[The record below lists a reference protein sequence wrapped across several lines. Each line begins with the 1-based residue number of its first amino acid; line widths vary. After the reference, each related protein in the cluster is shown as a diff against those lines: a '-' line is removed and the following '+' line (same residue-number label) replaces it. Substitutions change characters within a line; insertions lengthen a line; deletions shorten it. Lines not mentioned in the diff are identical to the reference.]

1 MKKILSLSL
10 VATAML
16 LNASEI
22 ANLEKIS
29 VVEKANS
36 VEVTDVSEEQI
47 KSADLAEALSK
58 NVPSIS
64 IVRRSGIA
72 NDIILRGQKK
82 DNINILLDDAKI
94 HGACPNRMDPP
105 TSHVLSNNVQSVK
118 VIEGPYD
125 VENFGTLSGL
135 VKVETKEPTKDVHG
149 EVNLNAGSYGYK
161 KASTTVSGG
170 TDKLKLLVSTS
181 TEESDQYKDGN
192 GDDFYE
198 QQLKK
203 GFTSDKLYSNPNQK
217 AYEKKTLLTK
227 GVFNINDDQELKLS
241 YTANR
246 SDEVLYPAGSMDADY
261 DDSNIY
267 TVGYTARNLGKF
279 SKELNVDY
287 YYSDVDHP
295 MSTALRESKQEMIG
309 MKMVSK
315 KMVPVYGDYYT
326 NVAHYKTSAWGSKVK
341 NSIEVA
347 DSLVT
352 VGLDTNVRNWRG
364 ENYTINRKTGDIRE
378 GSINMMGKYDSTA
391 TSSLKSTDTTNK
403 AIFSKVEKSFGKLD
417 LETGARYDYTDI
429 DSSDVINEDKKY
441 VALNGNIF
449 GIYNVEKDLKYFA
462 GIGKSARVPD
472 ARELYTKSSMGSQG
486 NSQLDDVKNYEADL
500 GFDKTIGNFNI
511 RPKLFYS
518 ILEDYIYNTGTSFEN
533 INAKIYGLNVSGFY
547 LMTDNL
553 SLDYGV
559 SYQRGKKDE
568 SLNGQNDKDL
578 AEIPPLKGNL
588 ALNYDVDKSKYTA
601 EITAVDTWDSFDS
614 DANEQEL
621 GGYALFN
628 LKYSNQ
634 IHKNIG
640 VTVGVDNVLD
650 KTYASTNM
658 YKDIMYATTTSFN
671 DPGRYGYVN
680 LKYSF

>member
-1 MKKILSLSL
+1 MKKFISLSL
-10 VATAML
+10 ITTAIL
-16 LNASEI
+16 LNASEVET
-22 ANLEKIS
+22 LDSIS
-29 VVEKANS
+29 VVETANS
-36 VEVTDVSEEQI
+36 KIVKDVSDEQI

-94 HGACPNRMDPP
+94 YGACPNRMDPA
-105 TSHVLSNNVQSVK
+105 TSHVLTNNIQSVK

-135 VKVETKEPTKDVHG
+135 VQVKTKEPTKDVHG
-149 EVNLNAGSYGYK
+149 EINLNAGSFGYK
-161 KASTTVSGG
+161 KASATISGG
-170 TDKLKLLVSTS
+170 TDRFKLLVSTS
-181 TEESDQYKDGN
+181 AEEGDQYKDGN
-192 GDDFYE
+192 GNNFSE
-198 QQLKK
+198 QQIEK
-203 GFTSDKLYSNPNQK
+203 GFTSDKLYSNSKQK

-227 GVFNINDDQELKLS
+227 GVFNINDDSEIKLS

-267 TVGYTARNLGKF
+267 TVGYTARNLGTF
-279 SKELNVDY
+279 SKELNLDY
-287 YYSDVDHP
+287 YYSNVDHP
-295 MSTALRESKQEMIG
+295 MSTALRVGSPMMG
-309 MKMVSK
+309 T
-315 KMVPVYGDYYT
+315 YYT
-326 NVAHYKTSAWGSKVK
+326 NVAHYKTSIWGSKVK

-352 VGLDTNVRNWRG
+352 IGLDTSVRNWRG
-364 ENYTINRKTGDIRE
+364 ENYYINRTTGVVNS
-378 GSINMMGKYDSTA
+378 GTSMNHNA
-391 TSSLKSTDTTNK
+391 TSSLKSTDTTNQ
-403 AIFSKVEKSFGKLD
+403 ATFAKVEKSFGKLD
-417 LETGARYDYTDI
+417 LEAGARYDYTDV
-429 DSSDVINEDKKY
+429 DSSDITKLDKKY
-441 VALNGNIF
+441 TALNGNIF
-449 GIYNVEKDLKYFA
+449 GIYNVDKDMKYFA

-472 ARELYTKSSMGSQG
+472 ARELYTTGMGAQG
-486 NSQLDDVKNYEADL
+486 NSDLEDTKNYEADL
-500 GFDKTIGNFNI
+500 GFDKTIGTFNI

-518 ILEDYIYNTGTSFEN
+518 VLKDYIYNTGTNFEN
-533 INAKIYGLNVSGFY
+533 IDAKIYGLDISGFY
-547 LMTDNL
+547 FMTDNL

-559 SYQRGKKDE
+559 AYQRGKKDE
-568 SLNGQNDKDL
+568 PLIGQTDKDL

-588 ALNYDVDKSKYTA
+588 ALNYEMDKSKYTA
-601 EITAVDTWDSFDS
+601 EVVAVDSWDSYDA

-634 IHKNIG
+634 VHKNIG
-640 VTVGVDNVLD
+640 LTLGVDNVFD

-658 YKDIMYATTTSFN
+658 YRDITYATSSSFN